1 MLAQMMYLVEY
12 EHRYND
18 MKKILL
24 TATGGGHL
32 EQLKQLDCL
41 RKDHKIKYLIDNNKV
56 NRANHEAFHMP
67 EYRVETKFI
76 RYIDMI
82 RIFFVSLFVL
92 FRFRPDVVIS
102 TGAGTTFPV
111 CWLQKKIFRKKVI
124 FIESF
129 ARRTEGSKTGLSVYK
144 FADHFI
150 IQWETLRS
158 IYPNAIFGGM
168 IY

>member
-1 MLAQMMYLVEY
+1 
-12 EHRYND
+12 

-32 EQLKQLDCL
+32 EQLKQLDSL
-41 RKDHKIKYLIDNNKV
+41 RQDNEIEYLIDNNKI
-56 NRANHEAFHMP
+56 NRTNRDAFHMP
-67 EYRVETKFI
+67 KYRVETKFMK
-76 RYIDMI
+76 YFDMM
-82 RIFFVSLFVL
+82 RIFAISFFVL
-92 FRFRPDVVIS
+92 VRFRPDVVIS

-111 CWLQKKIFRKKVI
+111 CWLQKKIFKRKVI

-150 IQWETLRS
+150 IQWESLKD
-158 IYPNAIFGGM
+158 IYPNAIYGGM